1 MTEALKKDDNS
12 AANDGKQAM
21 PITKQQAAA
30 PATVPIKKPVKKPA
44 IVQPITNPQRAVSRP
59 VKLQPWLQLA
69 KKQLIHR
76 QVGRW
81 FGWMVLLP
89 WMLCALYFGGVASDR
104 YVSEASF
111 MIEKND
117 GASAAVGGFSI
128 LGITPQAGNDQRIL
142 ETFIQSPDMLNYL
155 QDHLDLRS
163 HYTTKP
169 DILSRLSSDASYE
182 DFLAY
187 YRDHISIAFD
197 LESGML
203 NLEVQGFT
211 PQYTQQLTQNILQ
224 HSEAFVNEISHHL
237 ANEQQAFVQKEVIN
251 AEARLRAATAA
262 LLAFQSK
269 YGLLS
274 ASEQGAA
281 LSGIVNELQSELAR
295 NQTELQTLTAYLN
308 NSSPKVVTLKHK
320 IAAIET
326 QLTKERMR
334 LANNDGIALNDLMA
348 QQSALQLDLQ
358 LATEA
363 YSATLLAL
371 EKARTEASRKIK
383 QLVVVSSP
391 QLAQD
396 ATYPK
401 AGYNLTNILL
411 LLLMAFALV
420 RMARATIREHRD

>member
-1 MTEALKKDDNS
+1 MVIL
-12 AANDGKQAM
+12 
-21 PITKQQAAA
+21 
-30 PATVPIKKPVKKPA
+30 
-44 IVQPITNPQRAVSRP
+44 
-59 VKLQPWLQLA
+59 PWL
-69 KKQLIHR
+69 I
-76 QVGRW
+76 
-81 FGWMVLLP
+81 
-89 WMLCALYFGGVASDR
+89 CAFYYGNVASDR

-117 GASAAVGGFSI
+117 GAAASAGGFSL
-128 LGITPQAGNDQRIL
+128 LGITPQSGNDQRVL
-142 ETFIQSPDMLNYL
+142 ETYVKSPDMLNYL
-155 QDHLDLRS
+155 QAQMNLRQ
-163 HYTTKP
+163 HYVTEP
-169 DILSRLSSDASYE
+169 DVLSRLSADASYE
-182 DFLAY
+182 DFLDY

-197 LESGML
+197 LESGIL
-203 NLEVQGFT
+203 DLEVQGFT
-211 PQYTQQLTQNILQ
+211 PKYTQELTQHILK
-224 HSEAFVNEISHHL
+224 HSETFVNNISHTL
-237 ANEQQAFVQKEVIN
+237 AHEQQAFVQKEVVR
-251 AEARLRAATAA
+251 AEARLKETTAA

-274 ASEQGAA
+274 ATEQGAA

-295 NQTELQTLTAYLN
+295 SQTELQTLVSYLN
-308 NSSPKVVTLKHK
+308 SSSPKVVTLKHK

-334 LANNDGIALNDLMA
+334 LANNDGVALNDLVA
-348 QQSALQLDLQ
+348 QQSGLQLDLQ

-383 QLVVVSSP
+383 QLVIVSSP

-396 ATYPK
+396 ATYPR

-411 LLLMAFALV
+411 LLLMVFALV